1 MADKKAGKKWEYV
14 EKSEEQEQ
22 LLKAEMA
29 EANAG
34 VEAKAKGNS
43 EVDPDIDI
51 EFDGEEA
58 EYADLSQAELIKALV
73 KSKQEAVNNWD
84 ALLRAKAE
92 TQNIVNGAE
101 KEKQNIRNFA
111 IKSFVQ
117 SLVSVID
124 NFERSMDLTNKAENG
139 EVNIDA
145 LVEGIE
151 LTRKEF
157 LSSLEKAGVEVL
169 NPVHEKFD
177 PQYHEA
183 MSMLPSDEHEPN
195 TVLQVLQKGYL
206 LNQRLVRPAMVIV
219 SQKK

>member
-1 MADKKAGKKWEYV
+1 MTDQPSGKKWEYV
-14 EKSEEQEQ
+14 EKSEQQEQE
-22 LLKAEMA
+22 LK
-29 EANAG
+29 EAMEHELGAG
-34 VEAKAKGNS
+34 QAQ
-43 EVDPDIDI
+43 DPDVDI
-51 EFDGEEA
+51 EFDDEAA
-58 EYADLSQAELIKALV
+58 EYAKLSQVELV
-73 KSKQEAVNNWD
+73 KELVKAKKEASNNWD

-92 TQNIVNGAE
+92 TQNIVNSAD

-124 NFERSMDLTNKAENG
+124 NFERSLDLTNNAENKADI
-139 EVNIDA
+139 NIDS
-145 LVEGIE
+145 LIEGIE
-151 LTRKEF
+151 LTRKDF
-157 LSSLEKAGVEVL
+157 LSTLEKFGVEVL

-183 MSMLPSDEHEPN
+183 MSMLPSGEHEPN

-219 SQKK
+219 SKKAD

>member
-1 MADKKAGKKWEYV
+1 MTDQPSGKKWEYV
-14 EKSEEQEQ
+14 EKSEQQEQE
-22 LLKAEMA
+22 LK
-29 EANAG
+29 EAMEQEAG
-34 VEAKAKGNS
+34 ASQATQ
-43 EVDPDIDI
+43 DPDVDI
-51 EFDGEEA
+51 EFDDEAA
-58 EYADLSQAELIKALV
+58 EYAKLSQVELV
-73 KSKQEAVNNWD
+73 KELVKAKKEASNNWD

-92 TQNIVNGAE
+92 TQNIVNSAD

-124 NFERSMDLTNKAENG
+124 NFERSLDLTNNAENKADI
-139 EVNIDA
+139 NIDS
-145 LVEGIE
+145 LIEGIE
-151 LTRKEF
+151 LTRKDF
-157 LSSLEKAGVEVL
+157 LSTLEKFGVEVL

-183 MSMLPSDEHEPN
+183 MSMLPSGEHEPN

-219 SQKK
+219 SKKAD